1 MMDRQTNL
9 PLVVT
14 ELVGELVING
24 LGQAYKRTNGWTD
37 KRTEN
42 LSARMHLKRIRERV
56 NTSIRPPDTGLISL
70 ISGIA
75 FVNFRGTACSQG
87 KFNFFW

>member
-9 PLVVT
+9 PLDT
-14 ELVGELVING
+14 HLKSGYRTRWRTGYG

-42 LSARMHLKRIRERV
+42 LSARMHLKRIREKERERERERDRELLRSV
-56 NTSIRPPDTGLISL
+56 IT
-70 ISGIA
+70 
-75 FVNFRGTACSQG
+75 
-87 KFNFFW
+87 